1 MAADNA
7 RRVKADRVRPNR
19 RASRSTSATS
29 SGSSVTWTVFKGI
42 RIPMLMTLAIVID
55 NFRCPMSSD
64 AYVDGLKML
73 ARRELSEQQVRQR
86 LARKGHDQDA
96 IDGAVTRL
104 REERAI
110 DDVRVAE
117 SIARTE
123 TSVKRRGKLRVRL
136 QIERAGIGRD
146 TAKQAVDG
154 VFDAIDDDAQIEAS
168 LKKRLRGRE
177 TIADDQEFQR
187 LYRYLAGQG
196 FESDRI
202 MKALTAHRRQT

>member
-1 MAADNA
+1 MPRVIKARA
-7 RRVKADRVRPNR
+7 RRPDAATLTIGHGAAGCSPDRQTGR
-19 RASRSTSATS
+19 RSWQGRALQQSHGAPLGRCSIIATTNLERST
-29 SGSSVTWTVFKGI
+29 
-42 RIPMLMTLAIVID
+42 
-55 NFRCPMSSD
+55 N

-96 IDGAVTRL
+96 IDDAVTRL

-136 QIERAGIGRD
+136 QIERAGIGRG
-146 TAKQAVDG
+146 TAKRAVDG
-154 VFDAIDDDAQIEAS
+154 
-168 LKKRLRGRE
+168 
-177 TIADDQEFQR
+177 
-187 LYRYLAGQG
+187 
-196 FESDRI
+196 
-202 MKALTAHRRQT
+202 

>member
-1 MAADNA
+1 ME
-7 RRVKADRVRPNR
+7 
-19 RASRSTSATS
+19 RST
-29 SGSSVTWTVFKGI
+29 
-42 RIPMLMTLAIVID
+42 
-55 NFRCPMSSD
+55 N

-96 IDGAVTRL
+96 IDDAVTRL

-136 QIERAGIGRD
+136 QIERAGIGRG
-146 TAKQAVDG
+146 TAKRAVDG

-177 TIADDQEFQR
+177 TIADDREFQR

-196 FESDRI
+196 FEADRI
-202 MKALTAHRRQT
+202 MKVLTARRRQS